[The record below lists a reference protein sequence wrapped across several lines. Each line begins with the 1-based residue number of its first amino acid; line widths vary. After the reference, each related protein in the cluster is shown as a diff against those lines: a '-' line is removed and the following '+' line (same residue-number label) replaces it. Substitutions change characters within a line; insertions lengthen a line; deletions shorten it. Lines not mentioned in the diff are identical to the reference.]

1 MRKAVFLSLVVAPHI
16 GSLAVAL
23 EAPRCGLAVPAAEA
37 GETGVAPREPRS
49 RDPSQAS
56 APVGTGATIVP
67 AVPGVLS
74 PAADVE
80 QVPALAHIVRTG
92 ATILDLGSAH
102 GLRQVLARRG
112 EQFMLLEVAPDGRAV
127 VAGLQSD
134 LPVSTLL
141 AVAGH
146 QVTELGTVH
155 GLRGLFVRN
164 GQQFQVLYVTPDG
177 ERVIPGVMWDA
188 TGKNITREQVTPI
201 AGAMPTVVIGGDQ
214 ASGPAAGKKPAL
226 EIVEEAWAGMIGS
239 ASAPRLW
246 VFADPS
252 CGYSVRALRE
262 LNPFVASGRVRVAVI
277 PVSVLDPDGQGKS
290 TAAALS
296 MVSLPAGEMVAAWSR
311 GELNGSPSPEASTR
325 LSANMAAAD
334 AIGLRGTPTVI
345 WRKADGSEGRL
356 DGLASDWN
364 AVIASMEGGSHAAR

>member
-1 MRKAVFLSLVVAPHI
+1 MRTSFCLSLVFVHCFGA
-16 GSLAVAL
+16 GASAL
-23 EAPRCGLAVPAAEA
+23 EAPSCGLAGP
-37 GETGVAPREPRS
+37 
-49 RDPSQAS
+49 AS
-56 APVGTGATIVP
+56 AIGESGGASSDSKASEPSCSGGGSQRNLPDRLSVLTP
-67 AVPGVLS
+67 AV
-74 PAADVE
+74 DVE
-80 QVPALAHIVRTG
+80 QVPVLAHIARSG

-102 GLRQVLARRG
+102 GLRKVVARRG
-112 EQFMLLEVAPDGRAV
+112 EQFMLLEIAPDGLAV

-141 AVAGH
+141 AVAGQ

-164 GQQFQVLYVTPDG
+164 GERFQVLYVTPDG

-188 TGKNITREQVTPI
+188 AGKNVTRAQVTPI
-201 AGAMPTVVIGGDQ
+201 AGAVPTAVIGGNE
-214 ASGPAAGKKPAL
+214 ASRPAGVKKAAL
-226 EIVEEAWAGMIGS
+226 EIVEETTAGTIGS
-239 ASAPRLW
+239 EAAPRLW
-246 VFADPS
+246 VFADPL

-262 LNPFVASGRVRVAVI
+262 LTPFVTSGRVQVAVI

-296 MVSLPAGEMVAAWSR
+296 MLSRPAGEMVAAWSR
-311 GELNGSPSPEASTR
+311 GELNGSPSSEASAR
-325 LSANMAAAD
+325 LRANMGAAD

-364 AVIASMEGGSHAAR
+364 AVIASMEGGGHAAAR